1 MAKIPSYKFTEL
13 RAYIREAL
21 DVAKHSKNNCYY
33 HMDAKDIDT
42 IVEVLEDALEVLEE
56 MDEQSQN

>member
-13 RAYIREAL
+13 REYIREAL

-33 HMDAKDIDT
+33 NMDAKDIDT
-42 IVEVLEDALEVLEE
+42 IVEALEDALDTLEE
-56 MDEQSQN
+56 MDDEAK